1 MEQNRK
7 IAIIVS
13 VVVVAI
19 ITYFVVSSVLSGYH
33 EENFKIRVQ
42 NTLSAY
48 GEQIDGLHIDGTIV
62 IINIDPVLWR
72 NTDEQSR
79 ERWMKEIVALI
90 KLDAEESELI
100 NDSSIRVAFY
110 DDPQST
116 KSVGSYRIDKK

>member
-13 VVVVAI
+13 VVIVAV

-48 GEQIDGLHIDGTIV
+48 GEQIDSVHIDGTVV
-62 IINIDPVLWR
+62 IININPVLWR

-79 ERWMKEIVALI
+79 EKWMK
-90 KLDAEESELI
+90 
-100 NDSSIRVAFY
+100 
-110 DDPQST
+110 
-116 KSVGSYRIDKK
+116 